1 MGENSSRIR
10 AGLNFLHF
18 LFILLSVG
26 LGVVMVWMT
35 VLLAGVNTC
44 RVNFNC
50 QTGSST
56 TTTTTTTT
64 QATWD
69 ESSCPVT
76 DPCTTIPG
84 AIFYGGWV
92 TVAFKYLDTVK
103 FLLVL
108 FMTFK
113 HKDEHTDNDNDNDK

>member
-1 MGENSSRIR
+1 MGSEVVILAKSLISHFQW
-10 AGLNFLHF
+10 GLRH
-18 LFILLSVG
+18 SAVG

-35 VLLAGVNTC
+35 LLLAGVNTC

-50 QTGSST
+50 QLET
-56 TTTTTTTT
+56 TTTSSPTTATSTT
-64 QATWD
+64 QPTW
-69 ESSCPVT
+69 EGSSCPVT

-92 TVAFKYLDTVK
+92 TVGFKYLDTLK
-103 FLLVL
+103 FFLVF

-113 HKDEHTDNDNDNDK
+113 RK

>member
-1 MGENSSRIR
+1 MGDEVVILANSLIYHFQW
-10 AGLNFLHF
+10 GLRH
-18 LFILLSVG
+18 SAVG

-35 VLLAGVNTC
+35 LLLAGVNTC

-50 QTGSST
+50 QLET
-56 TTTTTTTT
+56 TTTSSPTTATSTT
-64 QATWD
+64 QPTW
-69 ESSCPVT
+69 EGSSCPVT

-92 TVAFKYLDTVK
+92 TVGFKYLDTLK
-103 FLLVL
+103 FFLVF

-113 HKDEHTDNDNDNDK
+113 RK

>member
-1 MGENSSRIR
+1 MEENSRIR

-50 QTGSST
+50 QTGSSM
-56 TTTTTTTT
+56 TTTTTTT